1 MIDKALL
8 ARHLKDAASAIYYIA
23 GPPALVKGLHEMLNG
38 AGVDD
43 DVIRTE
49 ELVGY

>member
-8 ARHLKDAASAIYYIA
+8 ARHLKDAASATYYIA
-23 GPPALVKGLHEMLNG
+23 GPPAMVKGLHEMRNG

-43 DVIRTE
+43 DDIRTE
-49 ELVGY
+49 AFVGY